1 MNKQEYD
8 AVYKVINW
16 FEAQAKRD
24 EIQAK
29 NNTRF
34 PSLNKAYIA
43 DAKNYRAMAK
53 DLKDVAIWT
62 VP

>member
-8 AVYKVINW
+8 AVYKVIDW
-16 FEAQAKRD
+16 FEAQAIRSTN
-24 EIQAK
+24 QA
-29 NNTRF
+29 NNNDRF
-34 PSLNKAYIA
+34 LSLKQACIA

-53 DLKDVAIWT
+53 DLKDVAILT